1 VERRKD
7 FEIMSK
13 TSNGKAKRQ
22 LRVQRMVR
30 QVGQFDGW
38 GATKRSIYEFKE
50 PSNVVS
56 SHSCL
61 LPQFSITLRVG
72 ELRKLIANLEDED
85 GLTVTVAE
93 RQTAQFTFVR

>member
-1 VERRKD
+1 
-7 FEIMSK
+7 MSQ
-13 TSNGKAKRQ
+13 TSNGKEKRQ

-30 QVGQFDGW
+30 QIGQFDGW
-38 GATKRSIYEFKE
+38 GATKRNIYEFTV

-61 LPQFSITLRVG
+61 LPKFSITLRVG
-72 ELRKLIANLEDED
+72 ELRKLITNLEDDD

-93 RQTAQFTFVR
+93 HQASQFTFVR

>member
-1 VERRKD
+1 
-7 FEIMSK
+7 MSK
-13 TSNGKAKRQ
+13 TSKEQPVPG
-22 LRVQRMVR
+22 VR

-38 GATKRSIYEFKE
+38 GGTKRKIYEFAE

-72 ELRKLIANLEDED
+72 ELRKLLSGLEDDD
-85 GLTVTVAE
+85 GLTVTVAAD
-93 RQTAQFTFVR
+93 RASQFTFVR

>member
-1 VERRKD
+1 
-7 FEIMSK
+7 MSK
-13 TSNGKAKRQ
+13 TSNEKRKRQ

-30 QVGQFDGW
+30 QVDQFDGW
-38 GATKRSIYEFKE
+38 GATKRNIYEFTV

-61 LPQFSITLRVG
+61 LPKFSITLRVG

-85 GLTVTVAE
+85 CLTVTVSEQQAS
-93 RQTAQFTFVR
+93 QFTFVR